1 MKKINLYSKDA
12 KLKRGSVSV
21 IQKLS
26 LTQKFVKSFEKPF
39 CNRIVKKDFG
49 NRNVFK
55 KIGIV
60 KVILFLIISHVL
72 KWLSDGIQNFAANI
86 KQI

>member
-12 KLKRGSVSV
+12 RGSVSV
-21 IQKLS
+21 IQKLR

-60 KVILFLIISHVL
+60 KVMLFLIISHVL
-72 KWLSDGIQNFAANI
+72 IWLSDGIQNFAANI